1 MTKSPLEYAQS
12 AQELCV
18 LPDIYSK
25 LTDMLSK
32 DDCSLDAL
40 AEVIELEPAI
50 ASTLLK
56 MANSAMFQF
65 PREIDSIPRALLLIG
80 LKEVSNLV
88 NAYGVTAAFSEI
100 DPSVADMDKFWEISV
115 DCALICEFLAKEKN
129 VPDTNA
135 IFLSG
140 LFHNLGAL
148 AMVHNAPKEIKYC
161 EEYTSDDTP
170 WQRQKETFGFTYAD
184 CSAALL
190 KLWQIPYTIIEPIRE
205 FNHAPTESVS
215 PAAQLLF
222 VASRLAIINSHPG
235 MYSKKSFIDAQ
246 VLDSLDITA
255 DDIDSALE
263 HCNVKA
269 LELLAAFPIY

>member
-56 MANSAMFQF
+56 IANSAMFQF
-65 PREIDSIPRALLLIG
+65 PREIDSISRALLLIG

-115 DCALICEFLAKEKN
+115 DCALICEFLAKEKSI
-129 VPDTNA
+129 PDTNA

-148 AMVHNAPKEIKYC
+148 AMVHNAPQQIKYC
-161 EEYTSDDTP
+161 EAYDSDETP
-170 WQRQKETFGFTYAD
+170 WQRQLDTFGFTFAD
-184 CSAALL
+184 CSAELL
-190 KLWQIPYTIIEPIRE
+190 KLWQIPYAIIEPIRD
-205 FNHAPTESVS
+205 FNHAPSVPVS
-215 PAAQLLF
+215 PAAKLLF

-235 MYSKKSFIDAQ
+235 MYSKKTFIDAD
-246 VLDSLDITA
+246 VLESLGITSE
-255 DDIDSALE
+255 DIDNALE
-263 HCNVKA
+263 HCNIKA